1 MKISDLKPRG
11 IPKTEVK
18 FGKVTVATCPP
29 DENFYTSN
37 LIEFFAYE
45 GKWQLPAQPRMDSVV
60 RKTKTGLEVV
70 EMNKL
75 KVGDEVVLSKS
86 GRPEDGIYIT
96 TLSEAS
102 DKTAEFAFM
111 SNTVSPERPV
121 DYNELAQ
128 IIKKES
134 KLGEVVWVLGPAVVH
149 ARAIEAMAWLVKN
162 GYVGAILG
170 GNAVAVHDL
179 EHSIFRTSLGMDDKG
194 CGITDGHRTHMDT
207 ITAIKSAGS
216 IKKAVEKGIIK
227 DGIMYECVQNEVPFV
242 LAGSIRDDG
251 PLPDTITDAIESQN
265 AMRAH
270 TIKASCVVMLATAL
284 HSIATGNMMPTY
296 MVRDDEILPVPVIC
310 VDKDEFTIS
319 KLADRGTAQA
329 YPIVGNVREVVSS
342 IARELASRDLPS

>member
-1 MKISDLKPRG
+1 MKISDLKPIG
-11 IPKTEVK
+11 SPKTEVK
-18 FGKVTVATCPP
+18 FGRVKLDACPP
-29 DENFYTSN
+29 EGNFYTSN
-37 LIEFFAYE
+37 LIEFFAYN

-60 RKTKTGLEVV
+60 RKTKDGLEVV

-96 TLSEAS
+96 ILSKSS
-102 DKTAEFAFM
+102 DNVAAFSFM
-111 SNTVSPERPV
+111 SNAVSPERPV
-121 DYNELAQ
+121 DYAQLAQ
-128 IIKKES
+128 IIKKAS
-134 KLGEVVWVLGPAVVH
+134 KLGEVIWVLGPAVVH
-149 ARAIEAMAWLVKN
+149 ARAIESMAWMIRN

-179 EHSIFRTSLGMDDKG
+179 EHSISRTTLGMDDKG
-194 CGITDGHRTHMDT
+194 GNVPDGHRTHMDA
-207 ITAIKSAGS
+207 IVAIKRVGS
-216 IKKAVEKGIIK
+216 IKAVVEKGIVK
-227 DGIMYECVQNEVPFV
+227 DGIMYECIKNKVPFV

-270 TIKASCVVMLATAL
+270 TIKTSCVVMLATAL
-284 HSIATGNMMPTY
+284 HSIATGNMTPTY
-296 MVRDDEILPVPVIC
+296 MVRGDEILPVPVIC

-342 IARELASRDLPS
+342 LVDELKKL